1 MTKLSESLE
10 EYASEYMLSMHGWCT
25 PEKARDLMRTV
36 LEEKP
41 KVVVEIGVFAGK
53 SLFALGAAMEEIK
66 SDGKVY
72 GIEPW
77 NNVACAQGYDLEDPN
92 RKWWE
97 GLNMGQI
104 ERAFYA
110 VRTYLNLGER
120 VVVLKTKSSNAVEK
134 FRELHRAGTPIDL
147 LHIDGNHSEE
157 ASTSDVDL
165 FMPLVKPG
173 GVVFM
178 DDLNW
183 DSTKRA
189 QEKMLDFCGEPRVE
203 KGEAHCYG
211 VYKKRE
217 ESEEA

>member
-1 MTKLSESLE
+1 
-10 EYASEYMLSMHGWCT
+10 
-25 PEKARDLMRTV
+25 
-36 LEEKP
+36 
-41 KVVVEIGVFAGK
+41 
-53 SLFALGAAMEEIK
+53 
-66 SDGKVY
+66 
-72 GIEPW
+72 
-77 NNVACAQGYDLEDPN
+77 
-92 RKWWE
+92 
-97 GLNMGQI
+97 
-104 ERAFYA
+104 
-110 VRTYLNLGER
+110 
-120 VVVLKTKSSNAVEK
+120 
-134 FRELHRAGTPIDL
+134 L

>member
-53 SLFALGAAMEEIK
+53 SLFAMGAAMNEIK
-66 SDGKVY
+66 SEGKVY

-77 NNVACAQGYDLEDPN
+77 NNVACAQGYEKGDPN
-92 RKWWE
+92 RVWWE

-110 VRTYLNLGER
+110 VRTYLNQGER
-120 VVVLKTKSSNAVEK
+120 VVVLKTKSASAVEK

-157 ASTSDVDL
+157 ASTADVEM

-183 DSTKRA
+183 DSTKMA
-189 QEKMLDFCGEPRVE
+189 QERMLDFCEEPRVE